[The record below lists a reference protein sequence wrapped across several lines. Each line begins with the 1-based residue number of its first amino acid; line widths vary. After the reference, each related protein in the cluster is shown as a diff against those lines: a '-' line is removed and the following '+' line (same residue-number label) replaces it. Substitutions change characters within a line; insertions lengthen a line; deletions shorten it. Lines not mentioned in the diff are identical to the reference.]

1 MNKKRIPSI
10 IMSKAGPGLAY
21 TVPFTDHTRQRHST
35 ATLTERILG
44 VGCEEER
51 DRENQTYTQTWFMIL
66 FVSLIL

>member
-10 IMSKAGPGLAY
+10 IMSKAGHNAY
-21 TVPFTDHTRQRHST
+21 TVPFTDHTRQSHST

-66 FVSLIL
+66 CVSLIL